1 MKTKQKT
8 QRYFIN
14 NMKSISKNFSN
25 KKKTN
30 FNII

>member
-1 MKTKQKT
+1 MKAKQKT

-25 KKKTN
+25 KQEKQ
-30 FNII
+30 ILI